1 VEELILLGQIP
12 GTSLHITFLSWL
24 ISAMALTVVLTL
36 YYDFRHNRHLLFGAF
51 YFSINLSKRRLLQH
65 LDEIAL

>member
-12 GTSLHITFLSWL
+12 GTSLHITFLIWL
-24 ISAMALTVVLTL
+24 IAVLL
-36 YYDFRHNRHLLFGAF
+36 LSIASSFYYDFHHKRHVMFGAF
-51 YFSINLSKRRLLQH
+51 YLSINLSRRRLLQH